1 MGVPFREVQQGNQG
15 AAFLMAALLR
25 PTSSS
30 YFRLVV
36 GLLISAVC
44 VAAVH
49 WVLFPMDPLFVL
61 SGGCGAFAYVAVVGS
76 SHHIMWYT
84 GVTPFLALLVL
95 PNCAPYMKSLERKN
109 DEQPR
114 VRRR

>member
-44 VAAVH
+44 VAAV
-49 WVLFPMDPLFVL
+49 LFPMDPLFVL

-76 SHHIMWYT
+76 SHHIIWYT
-84 GVTPFLALLVL
+84 GVTPLLALLVL
-95 PNCAPYMKSLERKN
+95 PNCAPYVKSLER
-109 DEQPR
+109 R
-114 VRRR
+114 S